1 MLIKHRPEDFVVEEL
16 NEFTPKD
23 KGSVSVYELKKK
35 KLDTFEAIRRV
46 AAKAQIPLDRIH
58 YHGLKDRQGVTTQL
72 ISVERDQIPERLRLP
87 GVWIRYLGRTDAP
100 LGAEALRGNAFQIV
114 VRDLKDKDIER
125 ALERGERTANVG
137 LINYFD
143 DQRFGSLV
151 SGQGLVARSLTKGD
165 FEGAAKLLF
174 ATPGTR
180 DRIDERRFK
189 HLVKK
194 TWGDWEGILR
204 KWGTRRHVSMIRHLK
219 SNPGD
224 FAGAFQRLPAK
235 ERAIHVFAYQS
246 FIWNESVGH
255 YLNKRLPPHRRSTSP
270 YCGGRHTWPEPP
282 QDEPPLELPETWPLV
297 ADTSRIEDEA
307 IRRAVNQALADEHLD
322 LARFQIHGIDG
333 CFFKH
338 YERDLIVRPKNF
350 KLGRPE
356 PDEEREGRFK
366 LGISFALPPGAYAT
380 LVIKRL
386 FGRAPERPDR
396 PRKKSGGKP
405 NDGSMRP
412 GGRPGGGKKKHK
424 KPNQGGGGGKG
435 KGGGAKKGGG
445 GGKTGGGGG
454 R

>member
-16 NEFTPKD
+16 NEFVPQE

-87 GVWIRYLGRTDAP
+87 GVWIRYLGRTNAP

-125 ALERGERTANVG
+125 ALERGARTAAYG

-165 FEGAAKLLF
+165 FEGAAKILL
-174 ATPGTR
+174 ATAGTR

-194 TWGDWEGILR
+194 TWGNWGDILR

-219 SNPGD
+219 SNPED

-255 YLNKRLPPHRRSTSP
+255 YLNRKLPPHRRSTSP
-270 YCGGRHTWPEPP
+270 YCGGRHVWPEMPA
-282 QDEPPLELPETWPLV
+282 DEPQLELPETWPLV

-307 IRRAVNQALADEHLD
+307 VERAVAQALADERLD
-322 LARFQIHGIDG
+322 LSRFQIRGIEG

-338 YERDLIVRPKNF
+338 YERDLIVRPKDF

-396 PRKKSGGKP
+396 PKKKSGGRP
-405 NDGSMRP
+405 DGSKRP
-412 GGRPGGGKKKHK
+412 GGRPGGGKKKSA
-424 KPNQGGGGGKG
+424 KPSQGGSKKGGGARRPGGGKG
-435 KGGGAKKGGG
+435 
-445 GGKTGGGGG
+445 